1 MQSSRFLAAG
11 FTALIVSAGATSQP
25 PVGPLASADGP
36 TSNVEIASGFE
47 LPAPDGQDYALAFRP
62 YLIGPFDVLEIGVFG
77 IDEFQQREYRADAS
91 GRVSFP
97 LIGTID
103 AGGLTPAQLEQ
114 EIARRLQT
122 NYVRDPQVTVNL
134 KETTSRV
141 VTVAG
146 QVREPG
152 PYPVLGRMTL
162 VRAIAAAG
170 GAGDFAKTS
179 EVLVFRTVDGQ
190 RMAAIYDL
198 RGIQRGNYDDPEIYP
213 NDVVIVGDSPQ
224 KRLIRDAIGVAPAL
238 VAPLL
243 VTLFQAN

>member
-1 MQSSRFLAAG
+1 
-11 FTALIVSAGATSQP
+11 
-25 PVGPLASADGP
+25 
-36 TSNVEIASGFE
+36 
-47 LPAPDGQDYALAFRP
+47 
-62 YLIGPFDVLEIGVFG
+62 
-77 IDEFQQREYRADAS
+77 
-91 GRVSFP
+91 
-97 LIGTID
+97 
-103 AGGLTPAQLEQ
+103 
-114 EIARRLQT
+114 
-122 NYVRDPQVTVNL
+122 
-134 KETTSRV
+134 
-141 VTVAG
+141 
-146 QVREPG
+146 
-152 PYPVLGRMTL
+152 MTL